1 MGMTRRYA
9 EIDSATTSDTATVVR
24 RFLAA
29 IDAGDGEMM
38 TELLHPDLVYTNVS
52 LPSVRGGE
60 RVAKL
65 FASAMRRGLRADIR
79 VHRLAVDGDEALT
92 ERTDVLKIGG
102 VHVAFWVCGVF
113 RVRDG
118 RIVLWRDYFDWM
130 DFSRGILRGA
140 LGAFVPALR
149 PNLPAERG

>member
-1 MGMTRRYA
+1 MARHQTQA
-9 EIDSATTSDTATVVR
+9 DTAHGADPATVVR
-24 RFLAA
+24 SFLVA
-29 IDAGDGEMM
+29 IDAGDGEMIAR
-38 TELLHPDLVYTNVS
+38 LLHPELVYTNVS
-52 LPSVRGGE
+52 LPSMRGGE

-79 VHRLAVDGDEALT
+79 VHRLAADGDEVLT

-149 PNLPAERG
+149 PNLPAERE